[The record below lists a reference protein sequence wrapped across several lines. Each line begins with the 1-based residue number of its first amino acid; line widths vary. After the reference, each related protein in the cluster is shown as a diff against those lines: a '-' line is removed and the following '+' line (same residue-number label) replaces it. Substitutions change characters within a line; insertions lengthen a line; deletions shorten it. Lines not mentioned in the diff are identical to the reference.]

1 MTLSGT
7 LTAAGYMWCMVEK
20 TGTAPAKKTGWGLER
35 IKCKRVRG
43 CNNGEMLVFNAPDRR
58 RLSNATNKTNAT
70 NATKNT
76 TTPVT
81 PTPTKNVTV
90 DAYADLRK

>member
-20 TGTAPAKKTGWGLER
+20 TGTAPAKKTGR
-35 IKCKRVRG
+35 
-43 CNNGEMLVFNAPDRR
+43 FR
-58 RLSNATNKTNAT
+58 RLSNATANKTNAT
-70 NATKNT
+70 ANTANATPAK
-76 TTPVT
+76 
-81 PTPTKNVTV
+81 PTPAPAKNVTV

>member
-20 TGTAPAKKTGWGLER
+20 TGTAPAKKTGR
-35 IKCKRVRG
+35 
-43 CNNGEMLVFNAPDRR
+43 FR
-58 RLSNATNKTNAT
+58 RLSNATNTTNAT

-76 TTPVT
+76 TTPVV
-81 PTPTKNVTV
+81 TPTKNVTV